1 MASTNADRASFFQQ
15 DLPVVY
21 EITPVKKKRSWP
33 IERKKITT
41 ESFFFHSPQCL
52 LFPRS
57 PTDDK
62 QLILL
67 TFLPL
72 SSATIS

>member
-33 IERKKITT
+33 IERKTNHNRIG
-41 ESFFFHSPQCL
+41 FFFILPNVYFFRVLPQ
-52 LFPRS
+52 
-57 PTDDK
+57 T
-62 QLILL
+62 
-67 TFLPL
+67 TNN
-72 SSATIS
+72 